1 MVTFLYGAAAT
12 AFAVIALHFLRFWRQ
27 SRDSLFLSF
36 AVAFALLAVDRVVL
50 GLSPLASE
58 FREIVFLL
66 RLFAFC
72 LILAAIYTKNR
83 GRAF

>member
-12 AFAVIALHFLRFWRQ
+12 AFAAIALYFLRFWNQ

-36 AVAFALLAVDRVVL
+36 AIAFALLAVDRVVL
-50 GLSPLASE
+50 GLVPLASE

-66 RLFAFC
+66 RLFSFC
-72 LILAAIYTKNR
+72 LILVGIYAKNR
-83 GRAF
+83 RRLF